1 MLEDLDEWDSLVG
14 VLLEELVDQVLVLL
28 RDLRFELNRLTSLV
42 PCDRL
47 LIPSE
52 RCIAVDQLVEQDAKR
67 PDVQLVVVLPMVDHL
82 RCHVLECATEGVALA
97 LVELA
102 IVVHV
107 HLTFTRPAKVADLQ
121 HVVLVHEQVFW
132 LQISMDE
139 AVLVEEVDASDR
151 LDEEIKCG
159 LLAEALLLPDQGEQV
174 ALSHVLHDQVNV
186 LVVLQVRIH
195 SHDVYVLQFLMNLD
209 LSPESLLHFGSFDH
223 SLVKFFNSHFYTAR
237 LMQSELNLSVRA
249 FAQGDAL
256 ELELVKLH
264 IGQHLL
270 IRVGLAGHA
279 QLACLD
285 EWSRLLDTLDLSRV
299 ERGHDA
305 ASGGVLAPGA
315 LILMTHLPILVQ
327 TVMRAID

>member
-1 MLEDLDEWDSLVG
+1 MLEDLDERDSRVG

-42 PCDRL
+42 PGDRL

-52 RCIAVDQLVEQDAKR
+52 RCIAVDQLVEQDAER

-97 LVELA
+97 FVELA

-107 HLTFTRPAKVADLQ
+107 HLAFTRPAKVADLQ

-132 LQISMDE
+132 LQVSMDE

-151 LDEEIKCG
+151 LDEEIKRG
-159 LLAEALLLPDQGEQV
+159 LLAEALLLPNQGEQV
-174 ALSHVLHDQVNV
+174 ALGHVLHDQVNV

-195 SHDVYVLQFLMNLD
+195 SHDVDVLQFLMNLD
-209 LSPESLLHFGSFDH
+209 LSPEGLLHFRSFDH

-237 LMQSELNLSVRA
+237 LMQSELNLPVGA
-249 FAQGDAL
+249 FAQRDAL